1 MWKQLTVLDLKKI
14 LSDDE
19 CQKLDE
25 ISTQSPDVVQDVLD
39 LVADTWRGSFRAKSY
54 EVDIRDHYVP
64 AEYSY
69 WVLVHARYAIWTRF
83 PMSPSFAL
91 DEARKA
97 EYEKALELLEQPT
110 IGPSKPDYEDDPE
123 AKEEAEKLKTGDA
136 AISTPF
142 QRFSN
147 YAYFSRGKVKSIWL

>member
-1 MWKQLTVLDLKKI
+1 MWKQLTTEDLKKI

-19 CQKLDE
+19 VQKLKE
-25 ISTQSPDVVQDVLD
+25 ISTESDAVVQEVID

-64 AEYSY
+64 AEYAY
-69 WVLVHARYAIWTRF
+69 WILVHARYAIWTRF
-83 PMSPSFAL
+83 PNSPAYAL

-97 EYEKALELLEQPT
+97 EYEKALELLETPT

-123 AKEEAEKLKTGDA
+123 AKEEAEKQKTGDA
-136 AISTPF
+136 SIGVPF
-142 QRFSN
+142 QRFSD
-147 YAYFSRGKVKSIWL
+147 YVYFSKGSFKRIW